1 MSATYRSNRAAA
13 HISAHEYADALEDAK
28 AADELEPN
36 NAKTLHRLARIYT
49 HLGRPDDALGA
60 LSQVDPPATTR
71 DKSPALVM
79 KQQIQQAEE
88 LLRDGTPP
96 AAAAQA
102 IFTLDQAQRGL
113 GLGVERPRKWKLM
126 RGEALLRVNTDNSLG
141 EAQNIAMNML
151 RTNSQDSEALVL
163 RGRALYAQGENDKA
177 IQHFRQA
184 LSCDPDFRAAQR
196 YYRMVRE
203 LDRKKEEGN
212 AAYKAGRYNDA
223 VGIYSQALDVDPLNK
238 ATNAKIVQNRAQCY
252 FRVRGNH
259 LPASEREIWKRG
271 LIHERRTLTR
281 SSNANLT
288 PPSPTAIVRSSSN
301 QDTPRHGRRRRRRW
315 ARRAPGKRRC
325 GSTEPWPRRTR
336 RRSCS
341 RIFDTPSSS

>member
-36 NAKTLHRLARIYT
+36 NAKTLHRLARIYA

-60 LSQVDPPATTR
+60 LSQVDPPATAK
-71 DKSPALVM
+71 DKSHALVM
-79 KQQIQQAEE
+79 RQQIQQAEE
-88 LLRDGTPP
+88 LLRDGAAA

-102 IFTLDQAQRGL
+102 IHTLDQAQRGL

-126 RGEALLRVNTDNSLG
+126 RGEALLKVNTDNSLG

-151 RTNSQDSEALVL
+151 RTNPQDSEALVL

-177 IQHFRQA
+177 VQHFRQA
-184 LSCDPDFRAAQR
+184 LNCDPDFRAAQR

-223 VGIYSQALDVDPLNK
+223 VGIYSQALDVDPSNK

-252 FRVRGNH
+252 LRVRGRH
-259 LPASEREIWKRG
+259 APASDGENGRG
-271 LIHERRTLTR
+271 YDVRPKTLTR
-281 SSNANLT
+281 SSNANST
-288 PPSPTAIVRSSSN
+288 PQSPTAIVRSSSN
-301 QDTPRHGRRRRRRW
+301 RDTPRRDRRRQRRW
-315 ARRAPGKRRC
+315 ARRAPGRRRC
-325 GSTEPWPRRTR
+325 GSTGPWPRRTR

-341 RIFDTPSSS
+341 RTSDTPSSS